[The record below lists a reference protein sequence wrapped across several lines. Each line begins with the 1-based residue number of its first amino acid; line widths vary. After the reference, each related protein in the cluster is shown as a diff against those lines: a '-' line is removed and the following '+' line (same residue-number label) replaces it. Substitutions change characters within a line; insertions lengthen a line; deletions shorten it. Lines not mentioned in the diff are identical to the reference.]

1 MVTYVTIFM
10 KKSESEKRKQSYL
23 KRYGIKDLFTDPEQ
37 IEFELFEFSRGE
49 IINNLI
55 DPADSLLFTVG
66 GVIRVYNIR
75 DNGTMALLSEG
86 ESFTVLGDVE
96 FSTGKPS
103 AYIVEAGTQ
112 AHCIIVD
119 LKRYRPVLEKDP
131 VFLSFLLA
139 SVTEKLNKTTA
150 YLLEPEDLRE
160 RTVYYIEHSDH
171 RTLKG
176 VASAASY
183 LHCSKRQ
190 LLRILKE
197 LQEEGVIIK
206 TGKGIY
212 RLV

>member
-1 MVTYVTIFM
+1 
-10 KKSESEKRKQSYL
+10 
-23 KRYGIKDLFTDPEQ
+23 
-37 IEFELFEFSRGE
+37 
-49 IINNLI
+49 
-55 DPADSLLFTVG
+55 
-66 GVIRVYNIR
+66 
-75 DNGTMALLSEG
+75 
-86 ESFTVLGDVE
+86 VE

-131 VFLSFLLA
+131 VFLSFLLR
-139 SVTEKLNKTTA
+139 SVTDKLNKTTS

>member
-23 KRYGIKDLFTDPEQ
+23 KLYGIKDLFTDPEQ

-55 DPADSLLFTVG
+55 DPANSLLFTVG

>member
-55 DPADSLLFTVG
+55 DPANSLLFTVG